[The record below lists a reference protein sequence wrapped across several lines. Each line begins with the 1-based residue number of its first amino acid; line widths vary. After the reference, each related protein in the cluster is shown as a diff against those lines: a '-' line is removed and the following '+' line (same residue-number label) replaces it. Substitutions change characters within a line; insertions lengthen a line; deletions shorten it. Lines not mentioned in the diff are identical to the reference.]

1 MFGIHI
7 LTNKEKESEIFKYTP
22 SITYY
27 LYTDRLG
34 SGSAVTDGRG
44 EAVHMPYGDTLLD
57 LSKRRL
63 RDALRVCRI
72 HKLYLILYE
81 FLSTLFHLDIEQN
94 NKINGRY

>member
-1 MFGIHI
+1 MFQG
-7 LTNKEKESEIFKYTP
+7 NNQF
-22 SITYY
+22 YY
-27 LYTDRLG
+27 HTDRLG
-34 SGSAVTDGRG
+34 SGSAVTDGSCK
-44 EAVHMPYGDTLLD
+44 AVHILGYMPYGDTLLD

-81 FLSTLFHLDIEQN
+81 FLSRLFHLDIEQN